1 VAALLASVI
10 AAVFVRPRTDDAI
23 MSGRMGER

>member
-10 AAVFVRPRTDDAI
+10 AAVFIRRRPDDAI
-23 MSGRMGER
+23 MSNPMGER